1 MKQIAI
7 DLDWPDAAE
16 KVGNAGHEPTWPAT
30 NNLPAE
36 VVTPE
41 HHTSHLQLSLIEDS
55 GYIVVRSHGAALM
68 LSTRV
73 TAHFILLVRL
83 KLI

>member
-1 MKQIAI
+1 MEQIAI
-7 DLDWPDAAE
+7 DLDWPDAV
-16 KVGNAGHEPTWPAT
+16 KRIGNAGHGPTWPAT
-30 NNLPAE
+30 NNFPAE

-41 HHTSHLQLSLIEDS
+41 HHTSHLQLSLIEGS

-73 TAHFILLVRL
+73 TAHFILLARS